1 MTEWIE
7 CTLDKLGE
15 IVGGATPSTKCEDYY
30 GGSIPWIT
38 PKDLSSFKGRYITS
52 GERNIT
58 EKGLA
63 SCSAQ
68 MMPKDAVLFTSRAPI
83 GYVAIASQSVCT
95 NQGFKSI
102 VVNEKADPLFVYYLL
117 KYNKDAIEAMG
128 SGTTFKEVSGKTMRA
143 VKVRIPLDVS
153 YQKRI
158 AAVLD
163 SLDTKIENNERIN
176 DNLEQQAMAL
186 YRQMFVENNN
196 DARRECR
203 ADEYFDISIGK
214 TPPRKEAQ
222 WFSMNPTDCI
232 WVSISDM
239 GRCGMYIADSSEYLT
254 HESVDKF
261 NIKVVPDNTVL
272 LSFKLTVGRVA
283 ITDGAMVTNEAIA
296 HFKTDK
302 PEINEYLYC
311 YLKDFNYQTMGS
323 TSSIATAVNSKI
335 IKAMPFV
342 IPTDAELVSF
352 HSATAP
358 MFEMI
363 KTRQRENTRLA
374 ELRESLL
381 PKLMSGEID
390 VSAVQL

>member
-102 VVNEKADPLFVYYLL
+102 VVNDKADPLFVYYLL

-374 ELRESLL
+374 ELRDSLL

>member
-1 MTEWIE
+1 MKSEWKTIRAADFIDFNPRLSIKKGNIA
-7 CTLDKLGE
+7 TKVAMDKLKPFTKKIPETEKAEFNGGAKFCNGDTVMARITPCLENGKTAYVDMLDDGE
-15 IVGGATPSTKCEDYY
+15 IGFGSTEF
-30 GGSIPWIT
+30 IV
-38 PKDLSSFKGRYITS
+38 
-52 GERNIT
+52 
-58 EKGLA
+58 
-63 SCSAQ
+63 
-68 MMPKDAVLFTSRAPI
+68 MRAKTGI
-83 GYVAIASQSVCT
+83 S
-95 NQGFKSI
+95 
-102 VVNEKADPLFVYYLL
+102 DPQFVYYT
-117 KYNKDAIEAMG
+117 AINPVFRNVAIKSMVG
-128 SGTTFKEVSGKTMRA
+128 SSGRQR
-143 VKVRIPLDVS
+143 VQQSVLEELELSVPDLDEQRRIGAFLA
-153 YQKRI
+153 RI
-158 AAVLD
+158 D
-163 SLDTKIENNERIN
+163 EKIALNDRIN

-374 ELRESLL
+374 ELRDSLL

-390 VSAVQL
+390 VSDIQL

>member
-1 MTEWIE
+1 MKSEWQTVRAADFMDFNPRLSIKKG
-7 CTLDKLGE
+7 TVATKISMDKLRPFTKAVPSVE
-15 IVGGATPSTKCEDYY
+15 QAEFSGGTKFANGDT
-30 GGSIPWIT
+30 IMARIT
-38 PKDLSSFKGRYITS
+38 PCLENGKTAFVDCLRENEIAFGS
-52 GERNIT
+52 T
-58 EKGLA
+58 EFI
-63 SCSAQ
+63 
-68 MMPKDAVLFTSRAPI
+68 VLRAKP
-83 GYVAIASQSVCT
+83 GVS
-95 NQGFKSI
+95 
-102 VVNEKADPLFVYYLL
+102 DPQFVYYLATSPEFR
-117 KYNKDAIEAMG
+117 NVAIKSMVG
-128 SGTTFKEVSGKTMRA
+128 SSGRQRVQQPVLENLELTVPKLPEQEKIGHFLA
-143 VKVRIPLDVS
+143 ELDD
-153 YQKRI
+153 KI
-158 AAVLD
+158 AL
-163 SLDTKIENNERIN
+163 NERVN

-203 ADEYFDISIGK
+203 ADECFDISIGK

-342 IPTDAELVSF
+342 VPTDAELVSF

-374 ELRESLL
+374 ELRDSLL